1 MLSQTPPETIRKI
14 CVITGTRAEYGLLRW
29 VMQGIQDDPELTLQ
43 IIATGMH
50 LSPEFGLTYQAI
62 EQDGF
67 QIDRKVEM
75 LTSSDTPVGIAKSMG
90 LGLIGF
96 ADALND
102 LNPDLIV
109 VLGDRFE
116 IFSAV
121 SAALVARI
129 PVAHLHGGET
139 TEGAFDEA
147 LRHSITK
154 MSHLHFVAAEAY
166 RQRVIQLGEQPERVF
181 LVGGLGIDNIKRLKL
196 LDRAALEASLD
207 FKLASKNLLITF
219 HPVTL
224 DAATA
229 AGQMAELL
237 SALAELEDTQLIFTM
252 PNADTDGRV
261 LIKMVEQFVSQHPNA
276 RAYTSLGQLRY
287 LSCVAQVDGVVG
299 NSSSGLAEVPSFKKG
314 TINIG
319 DRQCGRLQAE
329 SIINCEPNRESITA
343 ALKQLYSNDFQVGLG
358 QVKNP
363 YGEGG
368 ASEKILHI
376 LKNLSFD
383 DMIKKKFNDLSDN
396 AVAGVGN

>member
-1 MLSQTPPETIRKI
+1 MNRKI
-14 CVITGTRAEYGLLRW
+14 CIITGTRAEYGLLRW
-29 VMQGIQDDPELTLQ
+29 VMQGIKADPELTLQ

-50 LSPEFGLTYQAI
+50 LSPEFGLTYREI

-75 LTSSDTPVGIAKSMG
+75 LTSSDTPVGIAKSIG

-102 LNPDLIV
+102 LHPDLIV

-129 PVAHLHGGET
+129 PVAHLHGGEA
-139 TEGAFDEA
+139 TEGSIDEA

-154 MSHLHFVAAEAY
+154 MSHLHFVAAEEY
-166 RQRVIQLGEQPERVF
+166 RLRVIQLGEQPDRVL
-181 LVGGLGIDNIKRLKL
+181 LVGGLGADNICRLKL
-196 LDRAALEASLD
+196 LDREALQQSLG
-207 FKLASKNLLITF
+207 FELGQKSLLVCF
-219 HPVTL
+219 HPATL
-224 DAATA
+224 ETNTA
-229 AGQMAELL
+229 AQQMAELL
-237 SALAELEDTQLIFTM
+237 AALAELRNTQLVFTM

-261 LIKMVEQFVSQHPNA
+261 LIQLIEQFVAQHANT

-287 LSCVAQVDGVVG
+287 LSCMAHVDAVVG
-299 NSSSGLAEVPSFKKG
+299 NSSSGLLEAPSFQKG

-319 DRQCGRLQAE
+319 DRQRGRLQAA
-329 SIINCEPNRESITA
+329 SVINCEPTRHSITA
-343 ALKQLYSNDFQVGLG
+343 ALVRLYSKEFQASLSKVRS
-358 QVKNP
+358 P

-368 ASEKILHI
+368 ASAAIVAKIKSIPLSGVLKKRFYDAGI
-376 LKNLSFD
+376 LC
-383 DMIKKKFNDLSDN
+383 
-396 AVAGVGN
+396 A

>member
-1 MLSQTPPETIRKI
+1 MRKI
-14 CVITGTRAEYGLLRW
+14 CAITGTRAEYGLLRW
-29 VMQGIQDDPELTLQ
+29 VMQDIRDDPELTLH

-102 LNPDLIV
+102 LKPDLIV

-116 IFSAV
+116 VFAAV

-154 MSHLHFVAAEAY
+154 MSHLHFVAAETY

-196 LDRAALEASLD
+196 LDRVALESSLD
-207 FKLASKNLLITF
+207 FKLGPKNLLITY

-224 DAATA
+224 ETSTA
-229 AGQMAELL
+229 ANQMEELL
-237 SALAELEDTQLIFTM
+237 AALAGLKDTQLIFTLA
-252 PNADTDGRV
+252 NADTNGRAMN
-261 LIKMVEQFVSQHPNA
+261 KMIEKFVMQHPNA

-287 LSCVAQVDGVVG
+287 LSCIAQVDGVVG
-299 NSSSGLAEVPSFKKG
+299 NSSSGLLEVPSFKKG

-319 DRQCGRLQAE
+319 ERQRGRLQAA
-329 SIINCEPNRESITA
+329 SVINCEPNRESIVA
-343 ALKQLYSNDFQVGLG
+343 ALGKLYSTGFQARLS
-358 QVKNP
+358 QVINP

-368 ASEKILHI
+368 ASEKVVIT
-376 LKNLSFD
+376 LKHHA
-383 DMIKKKFNDLSDN
+383 ITGIVKKKFYDSQKQ
-396 AVAGVGN
+396 